1 MLEPGAAS
9 TRLVVSSDRIHQAH
23 VRTRIVHLIAFE
35 SSLSI
40 EVRKEG
46 NLILLYSTIF
56 LKETLISAFTPDL
69 DDLFAILA
77 FIILVISFN
86 NYIPFIFWK
95 DLTDRFN
102 TFIKFFE

>member
-9 TRLVVSSDRIHQAH
+9 TRLVVSSDRIHHAH
-23 VRTRIVHLIAFE
+23 VRTRIVHLIAFQC
-35 SSLSI
+35 SLSV

-56 LKETLISAFTPDL
+56 LEETLIGAFTPDL

-77 FIILVISFN
+77 FIMLVISFN
-86 NYIPFIFWK
+86 NYIPFIFWEN
-95 DLTDRFN
+95 LAYRFD
-102 TFIKFFE
+102 TFIKLIE